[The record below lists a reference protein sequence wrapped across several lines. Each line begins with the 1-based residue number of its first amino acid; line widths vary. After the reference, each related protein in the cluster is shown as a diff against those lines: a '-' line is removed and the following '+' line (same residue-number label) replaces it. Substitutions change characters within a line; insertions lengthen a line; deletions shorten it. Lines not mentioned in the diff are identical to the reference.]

1 MVRSE
6 LFESWIHWITATK
19 LSWFVLNYRWVWP
32 ISESIH
38 FCGLTLMA
46 GTVGLFDFRLLG
58 FGKGLTPKEVHRGV
72 RWGLVGFAMS
82 LLSGIMFLAGQ
93 PDQYLY
99 NEAWWAKVV
108 CLGLMGC
115 NLAAFYSLEFAKV
128 QRLGPED
135 DAPRLAKAMALTSL
149 LLIAAV
155 ICCGR
160 MLTFFRPTFV
170 YTP

>member
-1 MVRSE
+1 VHRSE
-6 LFESWIHWITATK
+6 LFDSWIHWITATR

-32 ISESIH
+32 ISESFH

-58 FGKGLTPKEVHRGV
+58 FGKGVTPAELHRGV
-72 RWGLVGFAMS
+72 RWGLAGFAIS
-82 LLSGIMFLAGQ
+82 VISGIMFLAGQ

-115 NLAAFYSLEFAKV
+115 NLAAFYSLEFGKVRQLGPNEDADRRAKV
-128 QRLGPED
+128 I
-135 DAPRLAKAMALTSL
+135 AVTSL
-149 LLIAAV
+149 VLIAAV

-160 MLTFFRPTFV
+160 MLTFFRPAYV
-170 YTP
+170 LNP